1 LQLPWKAQL
10 QLKNITLLLNISC
23 CMWNTESRKFSSV
36 LSVPNGGSWGEWG
49 PASFCSYGYANG
61 FSLKVKVYFSD
72 APLLL
77 NILLC
82 LCIIAFFGR
91 WRTWTRKRLCPG
103 GYLVTFSMRVEPHQK
118 ILDDTAVNNIGFKC
132 SGGANLI
139 GFGTKWGKFGPWSDR
154 CSIGICG
161 MKTRVEDAQGISDD
175 TALND
180 VAFYCC

>member
-1 LQLPWKAQL
+1 DIAISEDFSVSSSRVVSMGPSAS
-10 QLKNITLLLNISC
+10 TALLLTISC
-23 CMWNTESRKFSSV
+23 CMWSTEPQQFSSV

-61 FSLKVKVYFSD
+61 FSLKVEKEQVLGD
-72 APLLL
+72 NTAV
-77 NILLC
+77 NGI
-82 LCIIAFFGR
+82 
-91 WRTWTRKRLCPG
+91 RLYCNDSTEIESRVGP
-103 GYLVTFSMRVEPHQK
+103 VEPHQK
-118 ILDDTAVNNIGFKC
+118 MLDDTAVNNIGFKC

-139 GFGTKWGKFGPWSDR
+139 GFGTKWGKFGPWSDS

-180 VAFYCC
+180 